1 MTTVFRALF
10 LPPVGVGE
18 SRDDKALSSAGEKV
32 SPALALA
39 PASKGVSVLVV
50 SASFVDGIVDSQ
62 KGRGM
67 TRSPHRFDARLALA
81 LIVEERIVAGVGAQ
95 FFEPCSVGQ
104 ITVLIVSRMR

>member
-1 MTTVFRALF
+1 
-10 LPPVGVGE
+10 VGVGE
-18 SRDDKALSSAGEKV
+18 SRDNEALLTAREKD
-32 SPALALA
+32 SPALTLALA

-50 SASFVDGIVDSQ
+50 SASFVDGIVDLQ

-67 TRSPHRFDARLALA
+67 TRSLHRFDARLALA